1 MKRPLILI
9 TNDDGIYAPGLKAL
23 VAAVKP
29 LGDVLV
35 VAPDGPRSAQS
46 NALTVTV
53 PLRSKKLSE
62 EPGVA
67 IWQCNGTP
75 TDCVKMGIR
84 KIADRWPDILLSGIN
99 HGRNTSISVI
109 YSGTMGAALEGCVDD
124 IPSIGISHCDFRPD
138 ADFTAAGK
146 IAYEVT
152 AKVLKE
158 GLPRYTCLNV
168 NVPETQDIKGI
179 RISRQAAGHWEEVLD
194 QRQDPTGRNYYW
206 LGGEFVDH
214 EPDAEDTDEWAVQ
227 NGYVSITPVQLDMT
241 NYKYMEYLK
250 DWNIKI

>member
-23 VAAVKP
+23 IAAVKT

-227 NGYVSITPVQLDMT
+227 NG
-241 NYKYMEYLK
+241 
-250 DWNIKI
+250 

>member
-1 MKRPLILI
+1 MQRPLILI

-46 NALTVTV
+46 NELKVTV

-241 NYKYMEYLK
+241 NYKYMEHLK

>member
-53 PLRSKKLSE
+53 PLRSKKLRE

-138 ADFTAAGK
+138 ADFTAAGT

-241 NYKYMEYLK
+241 NYKYMEHLK

>member
-1 MKRPLILI
+1 
-9 TNDDGIYAPGLKAL
+9 
-23 VAAVKP
+23 
-29 LGDVLV
+29 
-35 VAPDGPRSAQS
+35 
-46 NALTVTV
+46 
-53 PLRSKKLSE
+53 
-62 EPGVA
+62 
-67 IWQCNGTP
+67 
-75 TDCVKMGIR
+75 MGIR

-241 NYKYMEYLK
+241 NYKYMEHLK